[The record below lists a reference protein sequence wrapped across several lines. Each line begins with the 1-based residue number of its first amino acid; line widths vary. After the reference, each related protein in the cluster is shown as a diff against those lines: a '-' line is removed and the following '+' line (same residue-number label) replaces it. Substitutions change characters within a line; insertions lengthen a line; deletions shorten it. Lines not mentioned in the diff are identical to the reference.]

1 MEDEMLGET
10 GQTQGG
16 DLFKGHRRR
25 SRYLGDRGERSAL
38 LKSRQSCF
46 SFTPLKKYVSLLF

>member
-1 MEDEMLGET
+1 MEDEMLGEA

-16 DLFKGHRRR
+16 DLFKGHRR
-25 SRYLGDRGERSAL
+25 SRYLGGRGERSAL

-46 SFTPLKKYVSLLF
+46 SFTPLKKYISLLF